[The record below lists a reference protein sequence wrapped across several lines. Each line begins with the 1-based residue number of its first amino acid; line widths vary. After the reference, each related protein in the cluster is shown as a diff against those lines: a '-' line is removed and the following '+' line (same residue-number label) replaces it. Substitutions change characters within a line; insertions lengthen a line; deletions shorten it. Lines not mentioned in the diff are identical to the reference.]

1 VTLSLTLFESIPF
14 VTLHHF
20 VIDLLTNLEDSIIH
34 GFFVA
39 LAEIASA
46 SIVASF
52 ALVLVYFT
60 SFITCEVDTF
70 YQGLV
75 KHEYTK
81 I

>member
-1 VTLSLTLFESIPF
+1 
-14 VTLHHF
+14 
-20 VIDLLTNLEDSIIH
+20 
-34 GFFVA
+34 
-39 LAEIASA
+39 
-46 SIVASF
+46 
-52 ALVLVYFT
+52 LVLVYFT